1 LNDSIRREFDHK
13 INRLTKSKV
22 YLDFCEEVYGYRMYL
37 FNMMDKEQLDFIFK
51 SIPLS
56 PDDTVLDL
64 GCGSGSILNALVKKS
79 GCSGVGI
86 DQLESNIVEIENK
99 NILYINSDIDTIS
112 DFHLKPTV
120 TLFIDSIYFSSA
132 PEMLLKYLCDKK
144 NNKIYLFYSQYLFNG
159 NMADKSTLRKGFTKV
174 AAILK
179 GIQVP
184 YEIIEY
190 SENERL
196 LYEKSIHSLKKRED
210 DFICEGNHD
219 LYEEKLKE
227 QIMGK
232 QLYDEG
238 NASRYLYIIG

>member
-1 LNDSIRREFDHK
+1 MNDNIRLEFDNK

-56 PDDTVLDL
+56 PADTLLDL

-86 DQLESNIVEIENK
+86 DQLDSDTVEIDNENAQ
-99 NILYINSDIDTIS
+99 YINGDIDSIS
-112 DFHLKPTV
+112 SFHLKQTV
-120 TLFIDSIYFSSA
+120 TLFIDSIYFSSS
-132 PEMLLKYLCDKK
+132 PEMLLEYLCGKK
-144 NNKIYLFYSQYLFNG
+144 NNKIYLFYSQYLLNE
-159 NMADKSTLRKGFTKV
+159 NVADKNVLQGNFTKV
-174 AAILK
+174 ANILK
-179 GIQVP
+179 GIKVP

-196 LYEKSIHSLKKRED
+196 LYEKSLNSLKKRED
-210 DFICEGNHD
+210 DFIIEGNQD
-219 LYEEKLKE
+219 LYEDKLKE

-232 QLYDEG
+232 QLYDTG